1 MKAILVA
8 ALFLSLTL
16 AGCGG
21 APEPVVPEQDAEGRY
36 VIHLNAANRFVPA
49 FAKVPVGATVLWV
62 NDGGVHDVT
71 ADDDSWSSDDA
82 APAGLGQ
89 KIGAGQSYQH
99 TFTAAGE
106 VAYHCALHRSSG
118 MTGKLIVE

>member
-1 MKAILVA
+1 MKALF
-8 ALFLSLTL
+8 ALALLLSLTL

-21 APEPVVPEQDAEGRY
+21 APEPVVPPQDAEGRY
-36 VIHLNAANRFVPA
+36 VIHMNAANRFTPTH
-49 FAKVPVGATVLWV
+49 AKVPVGATVLWI

-89 KIGAGQSYQH
+89 KIPSGQSFQR

-106 VAYHCALHRSSG
+106 VGYHCALHRSSG
-118 MTGKLIVE
+118 MTGTLVVE